1 MLAVASGSKALL
13 KSKGMPSKQHYN
25 SNRHAEQARPTK
37 LNDTISCIWV
47 IKTVTLAIKKGASNE
62 HQVKLT
68 SPNTQKK
75 GQHKINNKISQHFG
89 KSAVQKKKS
98 FRDVSHA

>member
-1 MLAVASGSKALL
+1 MMLGVAPGSKAFQ

-25 SNRHAEQARPTK
+25 SNRHAEQARPAK

-47 IKTVTLAIKKGASNE
+47 IKTATWTIKKKGALSE
-62 HQVKLT
+62 HQVKST

-75 GQHKINNKISQHFG
+75 ET
-89 KSAVQKKKS
+89 A
-98 FRDVSHA
+98 